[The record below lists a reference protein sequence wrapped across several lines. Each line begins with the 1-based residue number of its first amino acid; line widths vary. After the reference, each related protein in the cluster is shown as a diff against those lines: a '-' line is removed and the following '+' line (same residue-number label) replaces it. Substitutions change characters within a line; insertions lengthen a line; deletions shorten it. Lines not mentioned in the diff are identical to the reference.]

1 MAYQC
6 RGIGADPG
14 VNVTTIWTP
23 QTGFNVSG
31 GGGSGPAVFVQPS
44 VVPVPACTQDT
55 RPGGAAFSDAC
66 IAQVLAAQ
74 QQNMQL
80 RNQANYNVDLQNCLN
95 TFPQPPDCYTRT
107 FGLTPTGGYT
117 SDASVQGK
125 QGQVIVDA
133 SGNVVSNPPPV
144 YSATGTPNLF
154 VAPIPHATIPA
165 PAPPPGGTPLPTSPA
180 PPGPTTT
187 ADGGTVTTTSG
198 GGYVTAGT
206 DFISSDVNLA
216 GFNVPVW
223 GLLAAGAAAL
233 FFLGGRH

>member
-1 MAYQC
+1 MAYQR

-31 GGGSGPAVFVQPS
+31 GGGGGAAYVAPAVIAN
-44 VVPVPACTQDT
+44 PACLQDT
-55 RPGGAAFSDAC
+55 SPGGTAFSDAC
-66 IAQVLAAQ
+66 QTQLRQVQ
-74 QQNMQL
+74 QQRMQL
-80 RNQANYNVDLQNCLN
+80 ANNANYNVDLANCLN

-144 YSATGTPNLF
+144 YSATGTPNIF
-154 VAPIPHATIPA
+154 VAPIPHAIIPA

-187 ADGGTVTTTSG
+187 ADGGSTTSG
-198 GGYVTAGT
+198 GGYVAPGT
-206 DFISSDVNLA
+206 DFITSDVNLA
-216 GFNVPVW
+216 GFNIPVW
-223 GLLAAGAAAL
+223 GLLAAGAATL

>member
-1 MAYQC
+1 MAYQR

-117 SDASVQGK
+117 SDAGAGPGGSQLIVNAA
-125 QGQVIVDA
+125 GQP
-133 SGNVVSNPPPV
+133 VSSPPPV
-144 YSATGTPNLF
+144 ALS
-154 VAPIPHATIPA
+154 PA
-165 PAPPPGGTPLPTSPA
+165 PTAYVAAPGPAPGGTPLPAVAPSPPLPATSPS
-180 PPGPTTT
+180 P
-187 ADGGTVTTTSG
+187 ADQSA
-198 GGYVTAGT
+198 GYVNSATGFLT
-206 DFISSDVNLA
+206 GDTSVA

-223 GLLAAGAAAL
+223 GLVAAGAALL
-233 FFLGGRH
+233 FFMGGKH